1 MKLLLAQLVMEIGHF
16 DLGTG
21 TGGGRR
27 VAMIILAFA

>member
-21 TGGGRR
+21 GGRR